1 MSRRIT
7 LIINPI
13 SGVKKHTGLIPRLEQ
28 ELTAM
33 GFDLSV
39 RPTQYAGHAEAIAR
53 EAADAGFYAVIAC
66 GGDGT
71 VNETARALTGTR
83 TILGILPKGSG
94 NGLARHINI
103 PCDPIKALE
112 IIRKD
117 HPQDCDWCEADGHP
131 FFCSFGVGFDADVAH
146 RFAGKGRRG
155 LRTYIQSAME
165 EYRVFRPSFYRV
177 ETEDG
182 GSWEGKALLLTCCNA
197 SQYGNN
203 TYIAPSASIRD
214 GLIDLTIVAESSLLS
229 YSRMGIGI
237 FAGTLHDSRH
247 VRMFKTPSLKII
259 REAPGHAHIDGD
271 PVEMGREITV
281 TLHRAGL
288 RIFTNPDKRPFRPI
302 LTPLLGK

>member
-13 SGVKKHTGLIPRLEQ
+13 SGVKKYAGLIPRLEE

-39 RPTQYAGHAEAIAR
+39 RPTEYAGHAEALAR
-53 EAADAGFYAVIAC
+53 VAAEEGDYAVIAC

-131 FFCSFGVGFDADVAH
+131 FFCSFGVGFDAAVAH

-165 EYRVFRPSFYRV
+165 EYLVFRPSFYRV

-214 GLIDLTIVAESSLLS
+214 GLIDLGVMSGKQYDDIKAMTQKITKIVADDLLEKGLVLYDIKFEFGYDADGS
-229 YSRMGIGI
+229 VMLIDEIASGNMRVYKDGEYVDPM
-237 FAGTLHDSRH
+237 TLSKL
-247 VRMFKTPSLKII
+247 FFEK
-259 REAPGHAHIDGD
+259 
-271 PVEMGREITV
+271 
-281 TLHRAGL
+281 
-288 RIFTNPDKRPFRPI
+288 N
-302 LTPLLGK
+302 